1 MGFFQSFALVL
12 TVTALFGFVNER
24 WIKLPTPIGVTLV
37 ALLTSLGLLIFGG
50 PGLRHWAD
58 GFLGSLDFGTLVLQG
73 LLSFL
78 LFAGSLHVNLEDLG
92 RQGWPILVL
101 ATVGVL
107 LSTAGVGGLAYVGVG
122 LLGYHLPLTWALVF
136 GALISPTDPIA
147 VLGILRRL
155 GVRHDVETLVVGE
168 SLFNDGVGV
177 VVFLAALNLA
187 TAASGHGGGSEA
199 ALTLFVREALGGL
212 ALGFVLGVVTFL
224 LLREVDQYTVEVLL
238 TLALVAGGYAL
249 AEATH
254 MSGPLAMVVAG
265 LFIGNRGRLLAM
277 SATTREHLD
286 TFWELVDEILNAIL
300 FVMIG
305 LEVVVLAHGYP
316 WTAALLA
323 IPLVLLARLTSAG
336 VAITALRARWHF
348 PAWTVRT
355 MVWGGLR
362 GGISVALALSLPT
375 GSERDLIVSMTYA
388 VVVFSILVQGL
399 TVSRV
404 ARRIPA
410 EPERLRSAGET
421 EGGRGP

>member
-1 MGFFQSFALVL
+1 MGLFQSFAMVL

-37 ALLTSLGLLIFGG
+37 ALLTSLGLLVFRDTA
-50 PGLRHWAD
+50 LTHWAQ
-58 GFLGSLDFGTLVLQG
+58 GFLASLNFGTLVLQG
-73 LLSFL
+73 LLSYL

-92 RQGWPILVL
+92 RQGWPIVVL
-101 ATVGVL
+101 ATVGVVI
-107 LSTAGVGGLAYVGVG
+107 STAVVGLLTYGVAG
-122 LLGYHLPLTWALVF
+122 LLGYGLPLAWALVF

-168 SLFNDGVGV
+168 SLFNDGVGI
-177 VVFLAALNLA
+177 VVFLATLEFAM
-187 TAASGHGGGSEA
+187 AASGGHDASTGTA
-199 ALTLFVREALGGL
+199 ALFVREALGGL
-212 ALGFVLGVVTFL
+212 ALGFVLGVATYL
-224 LLREVDQYTVEVLL
+224 LLRAVDQYTVEVLL
-238 TLALVAGGYAL
+238 TLALVSGGYAL
-249 AEATH
+249 ADAAH

-265 LFIGNRGRLLAM
+265 LFIGNRGRMLAM
-277 SATTREHLD
+277 STTTREHLD

-300 FVMIG
+300 FVLIG
-305 LEVVVLAHGYP
+305 LEILVLAKGYP
-316 WTAALLA
+316 WPLELLA
-323 IPLVLLARLTSAG
+323 IPLVLVARLVSAG
-336 VAITALRARWHF
+336 AAITTLRARRHF
-348 PAWTVRT
+348 PPWTVRT

-375 GSERDLIVSMTYA
+375 GQERDLIVSMTYA

-410 EPERLRSAGET
+410 ESS
-421 EGGRGP
+421 

>member
-1 MGFFQSFALVL
+1 MGLFQSFALVL

-37 ALLTSLGLLIFGG
+37 ALLTSLGLLLFRDTA
-50 PGLRHWAD
+50 LTHWAQS
-58 GFLGSLDFGTLVLQG
+58 FLGSLNFDALVLQG

-92 RQGWPILVL
+92 QQGWPIVVL

-107 LSTAGVGGLAYVGVG
+107 ISTVVVGFLAYLGAA
-122 LLGYHLPLTWALVF
+122 LLGYALPLTWAFVF

-177 VVFLAALNLA
+177 VVFLAALNVA
-187 TAASGHGGGSEA
+187 TASAGAHGGGSA
-199 ALTLFVREALGGL
+199 GTFVLFAREAFGGL
-212 ALGFVLGVVTFL
+212 ALGFVLGVTTYL
-224 LLREVDQYTVEVLL
+224 LLRAVDQYTVEVLL

-249 AEATH
+249 ADTAH
-254 MSGPLAMVVAG
+254 VSGPLAMVVAG
-265 LFIGNRGRLLAM
+265 LFIGNRGRMLAM
-277 SATTREHLD
+277 STTTREHLD
-286 TFWELVDEILNAIL
+286 TFWELVDEILNAVL
-300 FVMIG
+300 FVLIG
-305 LEVVVLAHGYP
+305 LEVLVLARGYP
-316 WTAALLA
+316 WPMALLA
-323 IPLVLLARLTSAG
+323 IPLVLVARFVSAG
-336 VAITALRARWHF
+336 AAITTLRARRRF
-348 PAWTVRT
+348 PPWTVRT

-362 GGISVALALSLPT
+362 GGISVALALSLPI
-375 GSERDLIVSMTYA
+375 GHERDLIVSMTYA

-410 EPERLRSAGET
+410 E
-421 EGGRGP
+421 GGPG